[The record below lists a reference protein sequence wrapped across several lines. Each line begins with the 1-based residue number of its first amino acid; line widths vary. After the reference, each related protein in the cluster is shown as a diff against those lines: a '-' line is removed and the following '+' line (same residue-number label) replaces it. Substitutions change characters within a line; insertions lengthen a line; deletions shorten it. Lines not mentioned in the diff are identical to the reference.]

1 MSEEHVPVLDVKGLV
16 RRYATLVA
24 LGELDLEIEE
34 GEFIALVGPNGA
46 GKSTLLACVAGL
58 LEPSEGEVKV
68 LGYNA
73 GSIPARAATSY
84 LGDEPVLYDDL
95 SLEEHLEYVARLHGL
110 EDWERPAVDLVTRL
124 GLEERVDDL
133 PAHFS
138 KGMRQKTS
146 IALGLLRPFQLLL
159 ADEPFDGL
167 DPPSREVLTDLL
179 AESAASGAA
188 VIVSTHRLDIAERAS
203 RCIALFDG
211 KVTHDGPADE
221 ATMQKL
227 LP

>member
-1 MSEEHVPVLDVKGLV
+1 MSEKHQPVLRIKGLI

-24 LGELDLEIEE
+24 LGTVDLKIDE
-34 GEFIALVGPNGA
+34 GEFVCLVGPNGA

-58 LEPSEGEVKV
+58 LEPSEGEVRV
-68 LGYNA
+68 GGAIA
-73 GSIPARAATSY
+73 GSLPARAVTSY

-95 SLEEHLEYVARLHGL
+95 SLEEHLEYTSRLHGL
-110 EDWERPAVDLVTRL
+110 EDWERPAADLVTRL
-124 GLEERVDDL
+124 GLDDRVDDL

-146 IALGLLRPFQLLL
+146 IALGLLRPFHLLL

-179 AESAASGAA
+179 TEAAASGAA

-211 KVTHDGPADE
+211 RITHDGPADA
-221 ATMQKL
+221 ATMSKL

>member
-84 LGDEPVLYDDL
+84 LGDEPVL
-95 SLEEHLEYVARLHGL
+95 
-110 EDWERPAVDLVTRL
+110 
-124 GLEERVDDL
+124 
-133 PAHFS
+133 
-138 KGMRQKTS
+138 
-146 IALGLLRPFQLLL
+146 
-159 ADEPFDGL
+159 
-167 DPPSREVLTDLL
+167 
-179 AESAASGAA
+179 
-188 VIVSTHRLDIAERAS
+188 
-203 RCIALFDG
+203 
-211 KVTHDGPADE
+211 
-221 ATMQKL
+221 
-227 LP
+227 